1 MMLIGKNNM
10 YKLKL
15 KHHFDSAHRLKLDY
29 KSKCE
34 NIHGHRWEVDIAIEG
49 EADTD
54 LSMIVDF
61 TVIKEFFKQF
71 DHVYLN
77 EMDVLKGLNTTAE
90 NLATFW
96 AEALLKLLRAKK
108 EAGPVFSVRVDVAET
123 PNNVATA
130 IAKS

>member
-1 MMLIGKNNM
+1 MEIKTHVSL
-10 YKLKL
+10 
-15 KHHFDSAHRLKLDY
+15 DSAHKLCLPYD
-29 KSKCE
+29 SKC
-34 NIHGHRWEVDIAIEG
+34 NNVHGHRWEVDIAIEG